1 MIDKQK
7 KITIVLANFYP
18 NISSQLLK
26 GAENELK
33 KKKFKKMNIAREFFL
48 EQKISCYKIVEV
60 PGIFEIPVVAAQEI
74 EKSDGIIAL
83 GCVIKGKTPH
93 FDFISKSATDGIMN
107 LSIQYK
113 KPIGNGIL
121 TCLNKKQAE
130 ERANIKKKNKG
141 KDAALAVFSL
151 LNI

>member
-1 MIDKQK
+1 MNIKPN
-7 KITIVLANFYP
+7 KITIVIANFYP
-18 NISSQLLK
+18 DISSQLLK

-33 KKKFKKMNIAREFFL
+33 KKKYIKMNTHKEFNYYS
-48 EQKISCYKIVEV
+48 INCYKIVEV
-60 PGIFEIPVVAAQEI
+60 PGIFELPLATVYEI
-74 EKSDGIIAL
+74 KKCDGIIAL

-93 FDFISKSATDGIMN
+93 FDFICKSVTDAIMN

-141 KDAALAVFSL
+141 KDAALATFSL
-151 LNI
+151 LDF

>member
-1 MIDKQK
+1 MNTHR
-7 KITIVLANFYP
+7 KITLIVANFYP
-18 NISSQLLK
+18 DISSQLLK
-26 GAENELK
+26 GVENELK
-33 KKKFKKMNIAREFFL
+33 KKKFKKMKTHTEFFL
-48 EQKISCYKIVEV
+48 EEKISCYKIVNV
-60 PGIFEIPVVAAQEI
+60 PGIFEIPVAAAQEI

-107 LSIQYK
+107 LSIQHK

-141 KDAALAVFSL
+141 KDAALAIFSL

>member
-1 MIDKQK
+1 MINIPK
-7 KITIVLANFYP
+7 KITIVVANFYP
-18 NISSQLLK
+18 DISSQLLK

-33 KKKFKKMNIAREFFL
+33 KKKFKKMNTHTEFWL
-48 EQKISCYKIVEV
+48 EEKINCYKIVEV
-60 PGIFEIPVVAAQEI
+60 PGIFEIPVAASMEI
-74 EKSDGIIAL
+74 EKSDGIIVL

-130 ERANIKKKNKG
+130 ERANIKRKNKG
-141 KDAALAVFSL
+141 KDAALATFSL
-151 LNI
+151 LYI

>member
-1 MIDKQK
+1 MKIIPK
-7 KITIVLANFYP
+7 KISIVVANFYP
-18 NISSQLLK
+18 DISLELLK

-33 KKKFKKMNIAREFFL
+33 KKKFKKMNTNTEFCL
-48 EQKISCYKIVEV
+48 EEKISCYKIVKV
-60 PGIFEIPVVAAQEI
+60 PGIFEIPVASAKEI

-130 ERANIKKKNKG
+130 ERANTKKKNKG
-141 KDAALAVFSL
+141 KDAALATLSL
-151 LNI
+151 I

>member
-1 MIDKQK
+1 MTILSK
-7 KITIVLANFYP
+7 KICIVVADFYP
-18 NISSQLLK
+18 DISTQLLK
-26 GAENELK
+26 GAEQELK
-33 KKKFKKMNIAREFFL
+33 KKNFKKINTHTDYWL
-48 EQKISCYKIVEV
+48 EKKISCYKIVRV
-60 PGIFEIPVVAAQEI
+60 PGIFEIPVVSAQEI

-93 FDFISKSATDGIMN
+93 FEFISKSATDGIMN

-130 ERANIKKKNKG
+130 ERSNTKKKNKG
-141 KDAALAVFSL
+141 KDAALATLSL

>member
-1 MIDKQK
+1 MSIQR
-7 KITIVLANFYP
+7 KITIIVANFYP
-18 NISSQLLK
+18 DISSQLLK
-26 GAENELK
+26 GVENELK
-33 KKKFKKMNIAREFFL
+33 KKKFTKMNTHTEFFL
-48 EQKISCYKIVEV
+48 EEKISCYKIVNV
-60 PGIFEIPVVAAQEI
+60 PGIFEIPVAAAQQI

-107 LSIQYK
+107 LSIQHK

-141 KDAALAVFSL
+141 KDAALAIFSL

>member
-1 MIDKQK
+1 MSTQK
-7 KITIVLANFYP
+7 KITIIVASFYP
-18 NISSQLLK
+18 DISSQLLK
-26 GAENELK
+26 GVENELK
-33 KKKFKKMNIAREFFL
+33 KKKFTKMNTHTEFFL
-48 EQKISCYKIVEV
+48 EEKISCYKIVNV
-60 PGIFEIPVVAAQEI
+60 PGIFEIPVAAAQEI

-107 LSIQYK
+107 LSIQHK

-141 KDAALAVFSL
+141 KDAALAIFSL